1 MEQFRGCSSRSL
13 KAETLIRAPEKPE
26 IRPPSPPSLNF
37 SEAHRRAQRHR
48 CVHTVSQRLSPAVG
62 GASYF
67 RQCLPPWVPLS
78 VAPGLGDEG
87 HDSPRIT
94 VTSVKTVLVVMGA

>member
-1 MEQFRGCSSRSL
+1 MVCHCHFT
-13 KAETLIRAPEKPE
+13 ETLIRAPEKPE

-67 RQCLPPWVPLS
+67 RQCLP
-78 VAPGLGDEG
+78 
-87 HDSPRIT
+87 
-94 VTSVKTVLVVMGA
+94 